1 MANREIPFINGMK
14 VGLGYNKLDGS
25 VMPSPAIKGTTITAL
40 QGAGGQMVTSD
51 CVTIT
56 DVRSLRKALSVDVDA
71 GGSYMGVSASAKV
84 SYVNECD
91 FSSYSTYVL
100 VRVSVRNAFESVDSP
115 VFTDDAT
122 ALIQNNRPDRF
133 RERFGDCFISGVQ
146 KGGEYFAIYQISG
159 SDENERESLSLDVHA
174 AYNGVI
180 VSAELNVNIKNK
192 TEASQSHLTVN
203 LHVLRQG
210 TISQTDLTL
219 EDVMRTARD
228 FPINVSGDKSYAYS
242 VMLSDYGSL
251 HNPRDDYNFYDTQHQ
266 QDVLLD
272 LSKRRLEFF
281 TLKNDI
287 SYILRNIEDFI
298 NDDETPPQR
307 NALSQTLGEVVQ
319 ALNSIDT
326 GLSQCARDAGKCE
339 FGSFEIGTYQL
350 PKLRPGVKPPIR
362 MPSYKGMTMAEIK
375 SRAIPYGIWCS
386 PDPEGGSDYLF
397 HGGGEDPRGLTYGRN
412 QSEAEAYPGHV
423 HTDEQ
428 IIVVNQDPPADSSV
442 PAVTVVQLAFGAAPG
457 TP

>member
-1 MANREIPFINGMK
+1 MANREIPFVNGMK

-25 VMPSPAIKGTTITAL
+25 VMPSPAIKGTTLTAL

-100 VRVSVRNAFESVDSP
+100 VRVSVRNAFESVDAP

-122 ALIQNNRPDRF
+122 ALIKNNRADRF

-159 SDENERESLSLDVHA
+159 SDESERESLSLDVHA

-180 VSAELNVNIKNK
+180 VSAELNVSIKNK
-192 TEASQSHLTVN
+192 TESSESHLSVD

-219 EDVMRTARD
+219 EDVMKTARD
-228 FPINVSGDKSYAYS
+228 FPINVAGDKSYAYS
-242 VMLSDYGSL
+242 VMLSDYSSL
-251 HNPRDDYNFYDTQHQ
+251 HNPSDDYNFYDTRHQ

-287 SYILRNIEDFI
+287 SYILRNIDDFM
-298 NDDETPPQR
+298 NDDGSPAVR
-307 NALSQTLGEVVQ
+307 NELAQTLGNVVQ
-319 ALNSIDT
+319 ALNAIDT
-326 GLSQCARDAGKCE
+326 GSSQCARDAGKCE
-339 FGSFEIGTYQL
+339 FAPFEVGTYSL
-350 PKLRPGVKPPIR
+350 PKLRPGKKPPTI
-362 MPSYKGMTMAEIK
+362 MPVFIGRTMAQLK
-375 SRAIPYGIWCS
+375 SAGVPYGIWA
-386 PDPEGGSDYLF
+386 DGDQNTGEYDF
-397 HGGGEDPRGLTYGRN
+397 HGGEDPRALIYGRS
-412 QSEAEAYPGHV
+412 QTEAEAYPGGV
-423 HTDEQ
+423 RTEDQ
-428 IIVVNQDPPADSSV
+428 IVVVAQDPPAGANV
-442 PAVTVVQLAFGAAPG
+442 PAGTVVQLAFGAASG